1 MSNIGKSIT
10 KNQIEVENKLPPK
23 IEDYKEEI
31 KEYEA
36 DVHIGVNTEEEEGKK
51 IIEIKPR
58 EEYLQK
64 KLEEMNFDNNIMNGV
79 NRGLGL
85 SLDFIKNNLDDDKI
99 LFTEVNHDNL
109 IKKLVEENEEK
120 EKNNKSDEQNVIS
133 KKNLKKLRELR
144 EEKELLNNKIK
155 KLETKKNYIENEG
168 MMNINEVDKNLKM
181 NDLRK
186 VKKETSFCNSRINE
200 IDYQIKNIIAEE
212 YSMSRKEKINLFLSN
227 FDKEKEKNNM
237 KAKEYYKKFREK
249 TNQIKKI
256 EKEIELNSKKE
267 LEKKEEKKKK
277 EQELILENAKKI
289 IEKERE
295 IREKKKKTKEEKEKE
310 NKEKLEKHNEVK
322 TEEQKE
328 IEKNYIN
335 QKKNNCIYFKNSKIF
350 FENEENYLKTELEKI
365 KKAHPIISLK
375 EIKEFN
381 TEKEKNENRSKR
393 ELDEKYNKI
402 KKDWIK
408 NKNDLPKFKNHLFKE
423 EEERTKKL
431 EEEEKKRNELMLE
444 RIDSMKKYS
453 KSVQERKLEI
463 SEKKKKEREN
473 NIKKLTE
480 KITVKDT
487 LYNHKKDRI
496 ILVKRDPNKPSK
508 FNWDLKLEEIDEK
521 NPLKKSVEINKALI
535 KKPKR
540 IVLSPSIDKKKIIIP
555 EKKIDYLKEFIKK
568 RNKTEVN
575 SENENSEKENS
586 KWEKIIKNKNGSIK
600 QNLQNVKMKA
610 EQLENLANENDKIL
624 KVNGGIEKN
633 PELGKKISDLIID
646 SIHAKLSI
654 LNNIGN
660 K

>member
-1 MSNIGKSIT
+1 MSSTGKSII

-31 KEYEA
+31 KEYEG

-64 KLEEMNFDNNIMNGV
+64 KLEEMNFDNNILNGV

-99 LFTEVNHDNL
+99 LFTEVNNDNL
-109 IKKLVEENEEK
+109 IKKLVDENEEK

-186 VKKETSFCNSRINE
+186 IKKETSFSNSRINE

-267 LEKKEEKKKK
+267 LEKKEEKRKK

-335 QKKNNCIYFKNSKIF
+335 QKKNNCIYFRNSKIF

-375 EIKEFN
+375 EIKEFK

-393 ELDEKYNKI
+393 EIDEKYNKI

-423 EEERTKKL
+423 EEERAKKL

-496 ILVKRDPNKPSK
+496 LLVKRDPNKPSK
-508 FNWDLKLEEIDEK
+508 FNWELKLEEIDEK

-555 EKKIDYLKEFIKK
+555 EKKMDYLKEFIKK

-586 KWEKIIKNKNGSIK
+586 KWEKIIKNKKGSIK
-600 QNLQNVKMKA
+600 QNLQTVKMKA

-633 PELGKKISDLIID
+633 PELGQKISDLIID

>member
-31 KEYEA
+31 KEYEG

-64 KLEEMNFDNNIMNGV
+64 KLEEMNFDNNILNGV

-99 LFTEVNHDNL
+99 LFTEVNNDNL
-109 IKKLVEENEEK
+109 IKKLVDENEEK

-181 NDLRK
+181 NELRK
-186 VKKETSFCNSRINE
+186 IKKETSFCNSRINE

-267 LEKKEEKKKK
+267 LEKKEEKRKK

-335 QKKNNCIYFKNSKIF
+335 QKKNNCIYFRNSKIF

-375 EIKEFN
+375 EIKEFK

-393 ELDEKYNKI
+393 EIDEKYNKI

-423 EEERTKKL
+423 EEERAKKL

-444 RIDSMKKYS
+444 RIDSKKKYS

-496 ILVKRDPNKPSK
+496 LLVKRDPNKPSK
-508 FNWDLKLEEIDEK
+508 FNWELKLEEIDEK

-586 KWEKIIKNKNGSIK
+586 KWEKIIKNKKGSIK
-600 QNLQNVKMKA
+600 QNLQTVKMKA

-633 PELGKKISDLIID
+633 PELGQKISDLIID

>member
-1 MSNIGKSIT
+1 MSSIGKSIT
-10 KNQIEVENKLPPK
+10 KNQIEIENKLPPK
-23 IEDYKEEI
+23 IEDYNEEI
-31 KEYEA
+31 KEYGG

-85 SLDFIKNNLDDDKI
+85 SLDFIKNNLDDEKI
-99 LFTEVNHDNL
+99 LFTEVNNDNL
-109 IKKLVEENEEK
+109 IKKLVDENEEK

-144 EEKELLNNKIK
+144 EEKELLKNKIK
-155 KLETKKNYIENEG
+155 NLETKKNYIENEG

-186 VKKETSFCNSRINE
+186 IKKETSFSNSRINE

-335 QKKNNCIYFKNSKIF
+335 QKKNNCIYFRNSKIF

-375 EIKEFN
+375 EIKEFK

-393 ELDEKYNKI
+393 EIDEKYNKI

-431 EEEEKKRNELMLE
+431 EEEEKKRNKLMLE
-444 RIDSMKKYS
+444 RIDSKKKYS

-496 ILVKRDPNKPSK
+496 LLVKRDPNKPSK

-521 NPLKKSVEINKALI
+521 NPLKKNVEINKALI

-540 IVLSPSIDKKKIIIP
+540 IVLSSSIDKKKIIIP

-586 KWEKIIKNKNGSIK
+586 KWEKIIKNKKGTIK

-610 EQLENLANENDKIL
+610 EHLENLANENDKIL

-633 PELGKKISDLIID
+633 PELGQKISDLIID